1 MPSNINSTHD
11 TNGRMNI
18 SMHEFDA
25 VLSRLEGKMPWTV
38 LYVPFS
44 VSDEFGT
51 NGRLAVNAVI
61 DGHEFRGTLLPSRN
75 GHYMAFNKGMQSKCG
90 KSLGD
95 TVHVVMEEDTDSRT
109 VRIPHD
115 VEAALTARDVTVR
128 FRSLAP
134 YIQREEINRIEGAK
148 TSQTRMKRISA
159 LAEKLS

>member
-1 MPSNINSTHD
+1 MTTVLREATNQISSTLSGEATSTHPAARAISTGRGIRGNVRRNRSAAAGVQTIPSNVNSTHN
-11 TNGRMNI
+11 TNGRVNV

-51 NGRLAVNAVI
+51 NGRL
-61 DGHEFRGTLLPSRN
+61 
-75 GHYMAFNKGMQSKCG
+75 
-90 KSLGD
+90 
-95 TVHVVMEEDTDSRT
+95 TVK
-109 VRIPHD
+109 
-115 VEAALTARDVTVR
+115 VR

-159 LAEKLS
+159 LVEKLS

>member
-1 MPSNINSTHD
+1 MSGAIAPPRQVCRPYRRMSTRHITHN
-11 TNGRMNI
+11 TNGRVNI

-51 NGRLAVNAVI
+51 NGRL
-61 DGHEFRGTLLPSRN
+61 
-75 GHYMAFNKGMQSKCG
+75 
-90 KSLGD
+90 
-95 TVHVVMEEDTDSRT
+95 TVK
-109 VRIPHD
+109 
-115 VEAALTARDVTVR
+115 VR

-159 LAEKLS
+159 LVEKLS

>member
-1 MPSNINSTHD
+1 MY
-11 TNGRMNI
+11 
-18 SMHEFDA
+18 EFDA

-51 NGRLAVNAVI
+51 NGRLAVKAVI

-115 VEAALTARDVTVR
+115 VEAALTAQDVMVR

-148 TSQTRMKRISA
+148 TSQTRMKRVSA